1 MPDGQNIKV
10 SFGAVEEAG
19 AQINGTAAKMDNEL
33 DTLRSNLAPLSAAY
47 EGASKEAWFAVQQSW
62 EKAQEELNQVLASI
76 GAATKQAADDYRMTE
91 GNVGKLWG

>member
-10 SFGAVEEAG
+10 TFGAIEEAG
-19 AQINGTAAKMDNEL
+19 GNIDATAKKMDSEL
-33 DTLRSNLAPLSAAY
+33 DALRSQLAPLAEAY
-47 EGASKEAWFAVQQSW
+47 VGASRDAWRAVQESW
-62 EKAQEELNQVLASI
+62 ERAQEELNQVLASI